1 MRSITIEECLEL
13 IAGFSAKAITPA
25 FILLDRD
32 KKIITDIAKKVYK
45 GIALTDRQLDA
56 VKKILITRY
65 KSQFKIRG
73 IDLENSVNNLRQPL
87 RHLDRSE
94 YIRIEEGTNY
104 LEPYWSGF
112 TPSKVVVTRFPFN
125 MTYSKQITEVRK
137 LLGPL
142 NSRFYSQKLKDKYIL
157 PYTEKIVHRLIGK
170 FKNKIK
176 DIDPILLDVYNECEK
191 IYKKESEYVPG
202 IYNYKIQNSSETV
215 TNYYQEY
222 FGDPVN
228 ENLYLYFD
236 RKEKMGLKYF
246 DKNMLKESTQNL
258 SSLSNAI
265 LHRTYARINLD
276 TKKWPLEQIIN
287 TISELRRFPLLV
299 VLSGTTEKDSLKDL
313 HKTHKLFK
321 NIVDDKDVS
330 VLVRCKNGTTF
341 GKEFNDYIKDN
352 RLNNSLAKSTK
363 IVYITSKKIP
373 KPLLT
378 SEWEP
383 EAVLIGD
390 STRSYTKVDKYIG
403 TIDLQLQINGQDSY
417 WNQIHVGADTI

>member
-1 MRSITIEECLEL
+1 MLSIPFKALRIGAETINKEPVKYNKSR
-13 IAGFSAKAITPA
+13 ISGS
-25 FILLDRD
+25 
-32 KKIITDIAKKVYK
+32 KKISYN
-45 GIALTDRQLDA
+45 LH
-56 VKKILITRY
+56 
-65 KSQFKIRG
+65 IRG
-73 IDLENSVNNLRQPL
+73 ALMPGQRNKFTTTSTTKPKASSSLLNNNVMSSYKR
-87 RHLDRSE
+87 
-94 YIRIEEGTNY
+94 
-104 LEPYWSGF
+104 
-112 TPSKVVVTRFPFN
+112 
-125 MTYSKQITEVRK
+125 
-137 LLGPL
+137 
-142 NSRFYSQKLKDKYIL
+142 
-157 PYTEKIVHRLIGK
+157 
-170 FKNKIK
+170 NKI
-176 DIDPILLDVYNECEK
+176 NT
-191 IYKKESEYVPG
+191 
-202 IYNYKIQNSSETV
+202 YNYKIQNSSETV

-246 DKNMLKESTQNL
+246 DKDMLKESSKDL
-258 SSLSNAI
+258 SPLSNAI

-276 TKKWPLEQIIN
+276 TKKWPYEQIIN

-299 VLSGTTEKDSLKDL
+299 VLSGTTEKDSLEDL